1 MAKGVEMNTGSFF
14 TIGST
19 HLVCEDYALHGP
31 DYVIL
36 SDGCSNGGG
45 PRIHTDWGSRILCK
59 AAEEHIQLLK
69 VTKGVI
75 PNVMDFF
82 KQVMETASMQ
92 VSMYPNLDPRCLTA
106 TLLIAYKVD
115 DESIL
120 TLMFGDGV
128 IGAKKRDGNWIAR
141 EIHFDKSAPYYPKYE
156 FNPSEKEQYF
166 QEFGSQQRKEIN
178 YFGKSFEDVE
188 PVQHSLEF
196 CCYSLSLF
204 DISQTEFVFIG
215 SDGLSSF
222 YEQEISATSKLNKKM
237 DLIEPLKLL
246 LDFRNFQPGFVERQY
261 QWTFKTNREGSFG
274 KKGWVNSDDVSLGV
288 IYCGG

>member
-1 MAKGVEMNTGSFF
+1 MNTGSFF

-19 HLVCEDYALHGP
+19 HLVCEDYALHGK

-59 AAEEHIQLLK
+59 AAEEHIQLLEFDELNENP
-69 VTKGVI
+69 TWPNIDAFFNRVI
-75 PNVMDFF
+75 G
-82 KQVMETASMQ
+82 TASAQ
-92 VSMYPNLDPRCLTA
+92 VASYPNLDPRCLTA
-106 TLLIAYKVD
+106 TLAIAYQTKGQ
-115 DESIL
+115 IL
-120 TLMFGDGV
+120 AIMYGDGV
-128 IGAKKRDGNWIAR
+128 MGAKFKNGDWCMQ
-141 EIHFDKSAPYYPKYE
+141 EISFPKSAPYYLKYE
-156 FNPSEKEQYF
+156 LNPTDKQQYF
-166 QEFGSQQRKEIN
+166 KEYGGIKNIQYWGGSNFEKITQKEIDIRN
-178 YFGKSFEDVE
+178 LPYEYCVFDSSDV
-188 PVQHSLEF
+188 
-196 CCYSLSLF
+196 
-204 DISQTEFVFIG
+204 EFVFIS

-222 YEQEISATSKLNKKM
+222 YEQEINSTSKLNKRL

-274 KKGWVNSDDVSLGV
+274 KKGWINGDDVSLGV